1 MSSRNINSRGN
12 HQSSA
17 RPIVKA
23 TLSVFEPVS
32 CECTNQANKPDSYQE
47 ATLNNNMWSEL
58 LYQLMAKFKHL
69 ITVTK
74 QHNKSALK
82 EGLLIEQD
90 SVNYVLERLI
100 SSVAQLKK
108 MTTRRLSHTSARHAY
123 RLMIQ
128 EYSFLHNSLKWCSA
142 SNDQSRCVMFF
153 DQGDNSSTA
162 VNYDRYGSSQLREA
176 ESNLL
181 LSLGFNK
188 EKNDMLLAS
197 SGQAAY
203 TIIESFLLGSV
214 FQEGTRVVTSPYIY
228 FEAFEQ
234 LERLKNIELI
244 RAHSWSVDA
253 LIELVGSLDASVI
266 FIDPLANNETLN
278 ILDLQGLADKL
289 ECHDW
294 SSKWLVIDGT
304 MVSGGIDVFSMFS
317 ADNHPTVL
325 YYESGSKYLQFG
337 LDMQMAGI
345 VVTPKAHMAQLSIS
359 RRNTGGVMYP
369 SAVNKLPEY
378 DRSMYL
384 KRMHLLSNNAELF
397 VNILQSQSYLQ
408 DRINLAYPLKW
419 RELGWQHGGCVVS
432 ISMKRSELNNRV
444 RLEEYIDVLL
454 QHCREASIPM
464 TKGVSYGFSTTR
476 VSATAMADDMP
487 AYLRFSIGE
496 EEPILLKRLIN
507 AVVESLCLYLNDY
520 EIGLQL
526 TTCARED
533 V

>member
-12 HQSSA
+12 HQPSA
-17 RPIVKA
+17 RPIVKG

-32 CECTNQANKPDSYQE
+32 CEGDNKES
-47 ATLNNNMWSEL
+47 ALNNNMWSEL
-58 LYQLMAKFKHL
+58 LHQLIAKFKHL
-69 ITVTK
+69 ISVTK
-74 QHNKSALK
+74 QHRKLALTD
-82 EGLLIEQD
+82 GLSVEQD
-90 SVNYVLERLI
+90 SVDYVLDRLT

-108 MTTRRLSHTSARHAY
+108 MTTRSLSHTSARHAY

-128 EYSFLHNSLKWCSA
+128 EYSFLRNSLTWCSA

-153 DQGDNSSTA
+153 DQGENSSTA

-181 LSLGFNK
+181 LSLGFNA
-188 EKNDMLLAS
+188 EKNDLLLAS

-244 RAHSWSVDA
+244 RSQSWSVDD

-278 ILDLQGLADKL
+278 ILDLRSLADKL
-289 ECHDW
+289 EHHDW
-294 SSKWLVIDGT
+294 SNKWLVIDGT

-384 KRMHLLSNNAELF
+384 DRMHLLSNNTELF
-397 VNILQSQSYLQ
+397 ANILQAQSYLKE
-408 DRINLAYPLKW
+408 RINLSYPLKW
-419 RELGWQHGGCVVS
+419 RELGWHHGGGVVS
-432 ISMKRSELNNRV
+432 ISMKRSDLNDRAC
-444 RLEEYIDVLL
+444 LEQYIDMLL
-454 QHCREASIPM
+454 HHCREACIPM

-496 EEPILLKRLIN
+496 EEPTLLRRLIST
-507 AVVESLCLYLNDY
+507 VVHTLCLYLSDY
-520 EIGLQL
+520 ETPLQ
-526 TTCARED
+526 ARASVWED
-533 V
+533 A

>member
-1 MSSRNINSRGN
+1 MSKRNTNSRGN
-12 HQSSA
+12 HQPSA
-17 RPIVKA
+17 QLVVKG
-23 TLSVFEPVS
+23 TLSVLEHFS
-32 CECTNQANKPDSYQE
+32 CEMTNQANKPGCGKVVAS
-47 ATLNNNMWSEL
+47 NNNMWSEL
-58 LYQLMAKFKHL
+58 LHQLMGKFKHL

-74 QHNKSALK
+74 QHRKSALI
-82 EGLLIEQD
+82 EGLPVEQD
-90 SVNYVLERLI
+90 SVDYVLDRLI
-100 SSVAQLKK
+100 SSVTQLKK
-108 MTTRRLSHTSARHAY
+108 MTTRKLSHTSARHAY

-128 EYSFLHNSLKWCSA
+128 EYSFLRNSLTWCSA

-153 DQGDNSSTA
+153 DQGENNSTA

-181 LSLGFNK
+181 LSLGFNT
-188 EKNDMLLAS
+188 EKSDLLLAS

-214 FQEGTRVVTSPYIY
+214 VQEGTRVVTSPYIY

-244 RAHSWSVDA
+244 RSNSWNVDD
-253 LIELVGSLDASVI
+253 LIELVGSTDATII

-278 ILDLQGLADKL
+278 ILDLRELAGKL
-289 ECHDW
+289 EPHDW
-294 SSKWLVIDGT
+294 SNKWLVIDGT

-317 ADNHPTVL
+317 AANHPSVL

-345 VVTPKAHMAQLSIS
+345 VVTPKAHMAQLLTS

-384 KRMHLLSNNAELF
+384 SRMHLLSNNAELF
-397 VNILQSQSYLQ
+397 ASTLQAQNYLKS
-408 DRINLAYPLKW
+408 RINLAYPLKW
-419 RELGWQHGGCVVS
+419 RELRWDHGGGVVS
-432 ISMKRSELNNRV
+432 ISMKRSDLNSRAC
-444 RLEEYIDVLL
+444 LEQYIDMLL
-454 QHCREASIPM
+454 QHCREACVPM

-496 EEPILLKRLIN
+496 EDPILIQRLIN
-507 AVVESLCLYLNDY
+507 TVVNTLSLYLSDY
-520 EIGLQL
+520 
-526 TTCARED
+526 D
-533 V
+533 S